1 MTRQEII
8 EVAKTHC
15 RKVFGQ
21 TIRVYYCAKHDRWW
35 SLEVFA
41 LPHGEPFG
49 MLIDKKGEVLEDA
62 LDVDDE

>member
-1 MTRQEII
+1 MTRQDII
-8 EVAKTHC
+8 GVAKAHC
-15 RKVFGQ
+15 LMVFGQ
-21 TIRVYYCAKHDRWW
+21 SIQVDVCVQNGGWW

-62 LDVDDE
+62 LDVDEE